1 MNISEA
7 KQISISGIT
16 VAQLKETLQAAHKAG
31 AANDK
36 RSKVNKVLSKAMV
49 YNIMVKGYMNH
60 PDDEIIEGIHCISA
74 KNILREFGEFW
85 TGWTPEKPEAQNQPD
100 FVHEDAIDFPF

>member
-7 KQISISGIT
+7 KQISRSGIT
-16 VAQLKETLQAAHKAG
+16 VAQLKETLKAAYEAG

-49 YNIMVKGYMNH
+49 YNIMVKGYQKH
-60 PDDEIIEGIHCISA
+60 PDDEIVEGINCISA

-85 TGWTPEKPEAQNQPD
+85 TGWTPEKPKKQEPVD